1 MQIFVVTLA
10 SIVIAFLTAI
20 IFMKLF
26 IKCPE
31 TMVKLNI
38 GFFLIFVTSFLI
50 FATYALLHTKNM
62 KVMVNRQQRKAEDNH
77 RYTFI
82 AILWFFYSILL
93 CILACCWKR
102 IIFLSNILKLTGQF
116 LQQTKVSLSVPIIG
130 TLVSFIMLTCYIYSN
145 IWLFSTQKMTFIK
158 HTYPK
163 VDKSNLILTALGLS
177 TFFYAWMGIFLT
189 HWKNFVLYSLSCY
202 WYFSSSKESLNG
214 FKSLRRCLK
223 DSILHTGTIAFGS
236 FIMLVVT
243 TIRKML
249 EEAAKNAKDN
259 NSGVMY
265 FFSCCI

>member
-1 MQIFVVTLA
+1 
-10 SIVIAFLTAI
+10 
-20 IFMKLF
+20 
-26 IKCPE
+26 
-31 TMVKLNI
+31 
-38 GFFLIFVTSFLI
+38 
-50 FATYALLHTKNM
+50 
-62 KVMVNRQQRKAEDNH
+62 
-77 RYTFI
+77 
-82 AILWFFYSILL
+82 
-93 CILACCWKR
+93 
-102 IIFLSNILKLTGQF
+102 
-116 LQQTKVSLSVPIIG
+116 
-130 TLVSFIMLTCYIYSN
+130 MLTCYIYSN

-214 FKSLRRCLK
+214 FKLLRRCLK

-265 FFSCCI
+265 FFSCCIQMCWSIFETWMEFLTKHAYIETAIHGTQLSDSAQNSLAIVNSNFMNLGTIMGLCDLLLFTQSLITGLSITILFKFVYWNLIHGFRVKISDWTLIVSLMFLSDKCVNNWLDCVHYFIHVLSLFHEYIQ